1 MINDVV
7 GFKKQRR
14 KRKTGIRYTLCYVC
28 IMYVYIYIYKCIST
42 FGNFNSKTRLV

>member
-14 KRKTGIRYTLCYVC
+14 KKKRVLDIHCV
-28 IMYVYIYIYKCIST
+28 MYVLCMYIYIYKCIST